1 MQEEV
6 TQKTVTF
13 CIRATKI
20 TANLLKK
27 VLVAY
32 LRHQK
37 QKSVEKKAQKNQPK
51 QGKVTV
57 KELAKQN
64 AGMVNIEITDKNIKS
79 FERYARKYGI
89 NYALKKDKSKEPA
102 AMDIGSYQGFNMRI
116 QFDSWSKEFILS
128 VKHESVA
135 KVRLGADALGNITRI
150 NNLLESYPEKLAE
163 AEQRLETVQEQMAN
177 AKEEVGKPFPKEAEL
192 NHMLERLSELNAL
205 LNMDERE
212 DKEAEMSETAE
223 NEEKSVHG
231 SIHEKLQIYK
241 EKSQRES
248 SSGRNDRKQ
257 DLGLE

>member
-20 TANLLKK
+20 TADLLKK

-89 NYALKKDKSKEPA
+89 NYALKKDKSKEPPVYLVFSRDVIR
-102 AMDIGSYQGFNMRI
+102 MPSML
-116 QFDSWSKEFILS
+116 LS
-128 VKHESVA
+128 VSFPRNRFK
-135 KVRLGADALGNITRI
+135 KRI
-150 NNLLESYPEKLAE
+150 NL
-163 AEQRLETVQEQMAN
+163 
-177 AKEEVGKPFPKEAEL
+177 PFI
-192 NHMLERLSELNAL
+192 
-205 LNMDERE
+205 
-212 DKEAEMSETAE
+212 
-223 NEEKSVHG
+223 SV
-231 SIHEKLQIYK
+231 LQLTG
-241 EKSQRES
+241 Q
-248 SSGRNDRKQ
+248 
-257 DLGLE
+257 